1 MCICQDLALFLLL
14 TGIDYTASNAV
25 QGQRSFG
32 GQSLHSI
39 GQRFLNPY
47 QQVLVDLP
55 MISLFTSVF
64 SYRYKTYLNLDM
76 PVSKKKKAD
85 MKHIVDSLQF

>member
-1 MCICQDLALFLLL
+1 MPVHVFQIHSLQLQESFSNLNSTICVYQDLALFLLL

-32 GQSLHSI
+32 GQPLHSI

-47 QQVLVDLP
+47 QQVLVALQ
-55 MISLFTSVF
+55 IGSLFTSLY
-64 SYRYKTYLNLDM
+64 SHGYNL
-76 PVSKKKKAD
+76 
-85 MKHIVDSLQF
+85 

>member
-47 QQVLVDLP
+47 QQVLMDLP
-55 MISLFTSVF
+55 IVSLFTSLF
-64 SYRYKTYLNLDM
+64 QLPLQNMLKFRYACI
-76 PVSKKKKAD
+76 KKKAY